1 MRLSKKFIPFKYKLS
16 ILLFVLVP
24 FVSSFSGVFQYFIMK
39 NSLEDS
45 FEQSKK
51 LTRDRIVNSLYDA
64 DYVNY
69 LMEAPLEAE
78 ARQVLNEVVKA
89 YEQKGTPYFDLEPFV
104 RRKENL
110 HLYIIDRKNTVVA
123 TTDSRDMNL
132 DFSPWPE
139 FIRFLDK
146 VREEKVFIPFRV
158 SLSLNNSEMTKYCY
172 LPSSDGEYIFETGAQ
187 FNRSRFPM
195 QGVGFD
201 NFGEQVLQDTPS
213 VDNIILYDYAGV
225 SYKKN
230 DAGESMKIAPERMA
244 YFNQAMETMETVE
257 HLETVSGRRVAYY
270 YVPYQIFGAEGA
282 NERNVVEI
290 VFNYSILDENLYMN
304 IRIIVVVALVGAVL
318 AASIGFFVARVI
330 TRPIEEITEGVR
342 QVSEG
347 NFDHSIQVNSNDEF
361 SLLGAQFSDMTM
373 EIKKLLEERYKNEKY
388 LERMNEEIFNQNE
401 EIINLYMETSALN
414 KEMECLL
421 QINQNSYFETVRAL
435 ANAIEEKDSYTG
447 GHCERVME
455 YSMIIAEAMGLSKEQ
470 LNDLKFG
477 SILHDIGK
485 IGISEVVLNKEG
497 VLSEREYD
505 QIKLHPIIGHRILEN
520 LHFLDKC
527 KRIVS
532 EHHEWVNGKGYPNG
546 IAGDDID
553 LLARIVCVADAYDAM
568 TTSRPYRKVALS
580 KEKAIEELLAFRG
593 RQFDERVVDVF
604 VECLNNNS

>member
-78 ARQVLNEVVKA
+78 ARQVLNEVGKA

-104 RRKENL
+104 KGKENL
-110 HLYIIDRKNTVVA
+110 HLYIIDRNNTVVA

-132 DFSPWPE
+132 DFSPWPQ

-146 VREEKVFIPFRV
+146 VREEKAFISSRV

-172 LPSSDGEYIFETGAQ
+172 LPSSDGEYIFETGTQ

-230 DAGESMKIAPERMA
+230 DMGESMKIAPERMA

-257 HLETVSGRRVAYY
+257 HLETVNGRRAAYY

-361 SLLGAQFSDMTM
+361 SLLGTQFSDMTM